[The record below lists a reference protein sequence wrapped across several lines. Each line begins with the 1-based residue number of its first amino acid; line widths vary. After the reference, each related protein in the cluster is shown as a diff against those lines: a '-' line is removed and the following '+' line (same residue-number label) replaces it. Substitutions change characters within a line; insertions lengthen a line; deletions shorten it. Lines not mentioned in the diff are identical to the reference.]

1 MLHAAVLILLLA
13 ILGILSLYWGVLYR
27 VDQNLRSMV
36 ILVVDFDAQVA
47 PYDNVEPL
55 VGPAVTKLTQQ
66 LFDSPGPSLGYVT
79 KPASQYNSDPLQVR
93 EAVYRWDAW
102 AAIVVNPNAT
112 SLLQSAVA
120 TGNASYDPTG
130 AIQVIIQTARDAT
143 TVQSYL
149 SPYLTEFT
157 SEFSAAFGPMW
168 GQMVMSNDSLT
179 RENLASASTAVNP
192 GVVPIMYDLRPFQPA
207 VATPTVSIG
216 LIYLI
221 IMAFFSF
228 SFFLP
233 IHMVSAINISRKT
246 AHTIS

>member
-1 MLHAAVLILLLA
+1 
-13 ILGILSLYWGVLYR
+13 
-27 VDQNLRSMV
+27 MV

-47 PYDNVEPL
+47 PYDNVQPL

-66 LFDSPGPSLGYVT
+66 LFDAPGPSLGYVT
-79 KPASQYNSDPLQVR
+79 KPASQYDNDPLQVR

-112 SLLQSAVA
+112 SLLQAAVA

-130 AIQVIIQTARDAT
+130 AVQVIVQTARDST
-143 TVQSYL
+143 TVSSYL
-149 SPYLTEFT
+149 SPHLTTFT

-179 RENLASASTAVNP
+179 RENLASAATAVNP
-192 GVVPIMYDLRPFQPA
+192 GVVPLMYDLRPFQPA
-207 VATPTVSIG
+207 AATPTVSIG

-233 IHMVSAINISRKT
+233 IHMVSTTAPKEINL
-246 AHTIS
+246 A